1 MGHDLR
7 DSGVTLRNRTDPS
20 GRLWLARPGVRVQ
33 VKGIECDQGKGNAF
47 ATSAAAVATFPAVA
61 AFALR

>member
-20 GRLWLARPGVRVQ
+20 GRLWLALASVAFPHVVLRQWRGSR
-33 VKGIECDQGKGNAF
+33 KG
-47 ATSAAAVATFPAVA
+47 
-61 AFALR
+61 